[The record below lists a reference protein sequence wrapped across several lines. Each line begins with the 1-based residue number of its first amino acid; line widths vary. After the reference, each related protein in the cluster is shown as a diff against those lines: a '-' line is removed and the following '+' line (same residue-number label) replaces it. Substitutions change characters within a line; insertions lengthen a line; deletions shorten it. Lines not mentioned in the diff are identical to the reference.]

1 VKTTLPIRYKWWVG
15 GVLAILGLFLALY
28 PATTL
33 WAHPSRQDVELPAS
47 CQITEVTFSQS
58 QYQLNEQIK
67 VKVRLADAEGNPLA
81 GAHVTARVEKSVL
94 ASQAVNGVNLVD
106 QTGTYVG
113 TYNTTD
119 VEGLYQFFITASDL
133 TGQRFSLCAAEA
145 SVVVGD
151 EPLPGQADLVISR
164 LGIEQERPASCQ
176 EDDNPLGVRV
186 EVRNNGTAAAGSFAI
201 SVNGNQQTVNG
212 LAPNTSASVFFA
224 GLVPSGEPTTATV
237 DAANQVA
244 ESNEGNNTL
253 EQFLPIP
260 TPLPPCTPTPTGTV
274 ETPTPTSTPTA
285 TATPTNTP
293 TATPT
298 SQPGQPVVGPRP
310 QNLTLC
316 GSAQSMVIAVE
327 DVTNMIGFEVVITYD
342 PDVVQVVDANA
353 GQPGVQVA
361 VGSAFAG
368 GFVGQNQVDTAA
380 GRISLATILLGGD
393 NVDGDVDLMTIN
405 WQPQSAG
412 TSPVTLANVSL
423 VDLDAREIPTQEV
436 NGSIQVNDNCGE
448 AISGQVSL
456 QGRRD
461 YSQITVK
468 DASGQQ
474 TQTDAQGSFTLA
486 GADSLTISY
495 PGYLSAQ
502 ASAEQIS
509 QASSDGVE
517 ALNLGSIQLLAGD
530 VNGDNLIDILDL
542 AYMGTRLYTA
552 DPLGDLN
559 DDGTVNILDLAMA
572 AGNYRQSGPLTNWQ

>member
-1 VKTTLPIRYKWWVG
+1 MKTTLPIRYKWWVG
-15 GVLAILGLFLALY
+15 GVLAFLGLCFAFY
-28 PATTL
+28 PPTTL
-33 WAHPSRQDVELPAS
+33 WAHPPRQDTELPAS
-47 CQITEVTFSQS
+47 CQISEVTFSQS

-67 VKVRLADAEGNPLA
+67 VKVRLADAGGSPLA
-81 GAHVTARVEKSVL
+81 GAHVTARVEKSTSL
-94 ASQAVNGVNLVD
+94 ASQATNGVNLVD

-113 TYNTTD
+113 AYNTTD
-119 VEGLYQFFITASDL
+119 VEGLYQFFITASDP

-145 SVVVGD
+145 SVAVGD
-151 EPLPGQADLVISR
+151 DPVPGPVDLVISR

-176 EDDNPLGVRV
+176 ENNNPLGVRV
-186 EVRNNGTAAAGSFAI
+186 EVRNNGTAAAGSFVI

-212 LAPNTSASVFFA
+212 LAPNASTSVFFG
-224 GLVPSGEPTTATV
+224 GLVPSGEPTIATV

-244 ESNEGNNTL
+244 ESNEDNNTL

-260 TPLPPCTPTPTGTV
+260 TPLPPCTPTPTGTP
-274 ETPTPTSTPTA
+274 ETPTATPTA

-298 SQPGQPVVGPRP
+298 TQPGQTAVGPRP

-327 DVTNMIGFEVVITYD
+327 DVTDLIGFELVITYD

-393 NVDGDVDLMTIN
+393 NLDGDVDLMTIN

-412 TSPVTLANVSL
+412 TSPVTLANASL
-423 VDLDAREIPTQEV
+423 VDLDAREIPTQET

-456 QGRRD
+456 QGRSN
-461 YSQITVK
+461 YSQIIVK
-468 DASGQQ
+468 DTSGQQ

-486 GADSLTISY
+486 GAASLTASY

-530 VNGDNLIDILDL
+530 VNADNLIDILDL
-542 AYMGTRLYTA
+542 AYMGTRLHTT
-552 DPLGDLN
+552 DSLGDLN
-559 DDGTVNILDLAMA
+559 ADGTVNILDLAMA
-572 AGNYRQSGPLTNWQ
+572 AGNYRQSGPLTNWR